1 MKTWDEFRK
10 ELDITTEDENQIQFE
25 KELILTM
32 IKIREEKGLTQA
44 QLAQMCGVKQPVIA
58 RMETATHSPR
68 IDSLLKVLTQ
78 LGYTLKIVPV
88 ETEGQR

>member
-1 MKTWDEFRK
+1 MKTWDEFRE

>member
-1 MKTWDEFRK
+1 M
-10 ELDITTEDENQIQFE
+10 DITTEDENQIQFE

>member
-10 ELDITTEDENQIQFE
+10 ELDITPEDENQIRFE

-88 ETEGQR
+88 EAEGQR